1 MKRRATVVDA
11 IRAAHMSRLV
21 TVMGTGQCQ
30 CHTDQ
35 CHAGM
40 DTDHRHLPLTATD
53 QSHAATDTDRR
64 QRPVTAH
71 TDTDQRMTMDM
82 GHRQR
87 PRTAT
92 ELYHAVVTART
103 DTRQSV
109 TMDQPLV
116 RDAPLGPH
124 PVRQMLM

>member
-1 MKRRATVVDA
+1 MKRRATAVNAVRVDVS
-11 IRAAHMSRLV
+11 HLV
-21 TVMGTGQCQ
+21 TVMATGQRQ
-30 CHTDQ
+30 CRTDR
-35 CHAGM
+35 CHAR
-40 DTDHRHLPLTATD
+40 TDHRHLPLTATD
-53 QSHAATDTDRR
+53 QSRAATYTDHR

-103 DTRQSV
+103 DTRRSV
-109 TMDQPLV
+109 TMDHPLV

-124 PVRQMLM
+124 PVRQMLMRLN

>member
-1 MKRRATVVDA
+1 MKRRATAVDA
-11 IRAAHMSRLV
+11 VRVDVSHLV
-21 TVMGTGQCQ
+21 TVMGRRQCR
-30 CHTDQ
+30 TDQ
-35 CHAGM
+35 CHAR
-40 DTDHRHLPLTATD
+40 TDHRHLLLTATD
-53 QSHAATDTDRR
+53 QSHAATYTDHR

-109 TMDQPLV
+109 TMDRRLV

-124 PVRQMLM
+124 PVR

>member
-1 MKRRATVVDA
+1 
-11 IRAAHMSRLV
+11 MSRLV
-21 TVMGTGQCQ
+21 TVMGMGQRQCRTG
-30 CHTDQ
+30 Q

-40 DTDHRHLPLTATD
+40 DTDHRHLLLTATE
-53 QSHAATDTDRR
+53 QSHAATYTDRR

-92 ELYHAVVTART
+92 ELYHAVVTARM

-109 TMDQPLV
+109 TMDPRLV

-124 PVRQMLM
+124 PVR